1 MQQVLALAQ
10 EAFEKIRQ
18 GKWPQSVVIVTEDSN
33 AFAVLSDKI
42 VRRLVCKEIQAVA
55 PCEICHGC
63 RLYAENSH
71 PDILAIEPDGQSIK
85 IDSVRAI
92 VGHAI
97 PTPQGHSQ
105 VVVVKR
111 ADTMTVQAAN
121 SLLKVLEEPKPGLFF
136 LLHARYWG
144 ALLPTIRSRT
154 QRLIVPTVLAEQ
166 DSTGAGW
173 DRLLSLLG
181 GQCSTTL
188 EARRQD
194 DSYKNLCELLWTQW
208 LRKGQPPLQ
217 FADKLSEYAM
227 DDICGVMQAVLF
239 AQLGKKSGVDE
250 RAIKLYQNFV
260 QVFGEASWTLSLWQ
274 NYKISRLV
282 TEARRLVRAN
292 MAHTATYQLDQ
303 LVIATKLCM
312 AKKSQ

>member
-1 MQQVLALAQ
+1 MQQVSTLTQ
-10 EAFEKIRQ
+10 EAFEKIRA
-18 GKWPQSVVIVTEDSN
+18 GRWPQSVVIVTEDSA
-33 AFAVLSDKI
+33 AFSTLSDK
-42 VRRLVCKEIQAVA
+42 VVARLVCKDDQAVD
-55 PCEICHGC
+55 PCGDCRGC
-63 RLYAENSH
+63 RMWAEKSH

-105 VVVVKR
+105 VVVVNR

-154 QRLIVPTVLAEQ
+154 QRMVVPTLSSSQVVE
-166 DSTGAGW
+166 GAGW
-173 DRLLSLLG
+173 DSLLLLLSG
-181 GQCSTTL
+181 SCTATQA
-188 EARRQD
+188 ARKQD
-194 DSYKNLCELLWTQW
+194 ESFKHLCELLWTQW
-208 LRKGQPPLQ
+208 LAKGQPPLQ
-217 FADKLSEYAM
+217 FVDALSNNAM
-227 DDICGVMQAVLF
+227 EDICAVMQAILY
-239 AQLGKKSGVDE
+239 AQLGRKTGADE
-250 RAIKLYQNFV
+250 RAITLYQAFC
-260 QVFGEASWTLSLWQ
+260 QVFGDVTWTLSLWQ
-274 NYKISRLV
+274 NYEINRLV
-282 TEARRLVRAN
+282 TDARRLVRAN
-292 MAHTATYQLDQ
+292 MAHTATYQLDR